1 MLERDT
7 SISAAVFDFDGT
19 LTFRDRSLELRVVSA
34 IRRLRIPV
42 ILATGN
48 VFCFVQAIAVAI
60 GGISG
65 IIAENGGIVT
75 DYQDRVISGNIGAC
89 RTAAQAVEH
98 SGKLNLKR
106 LDVAERVTEVAFS
119 RDTLSDTDVALFR
132 RIVAECC
139 SDVTV
144 VDSGFALHI
153 RDIHV
158 NKGVGLTK
166 IAELLRI
173 PQNEFVAFGDSE
185 NDVEMFKAAGIGVAV
200 GNADSKAKAAADY
213 VTKAQHGLGV
223 IEGLK
228 YLELL

>member
-1 MLERDT
+1 L
-7 SISAAVFDFDGT
+7 ISAAVFDFDGT
-19 LTFRDRSLELRVVSA
+19 LTFRDRSLDLRVISD

-48 VFCFVQAIAVAI
+48 VFCFVHAVAIAI

-65 IIAENGGIVT
+65 VIAENGGIVT
-75 DYQDRVISGNIGAC
+75 DYKARVISGDIEAC
-89 RTAAQAVEH
+89 LAAARAVEH
-98 SGKLNLKR
+98 SGKFHLEK
-106 LDVAERVTEVAFS
+106 LDVAERVTEVAYG
-119 RDTLSDTDVALFR
+119 RDALTDTDVASFR

-139 SDVTV
+139 PDVTV
-144 VDSGFALHI
+144 VDTSFALHI

-158 NKGVGLTK
+158 NKGIGLTK

-173 PQNEFVAFGDSE
+173 PLNEFVAFGDSE
-185 NDVEMFKAAGIGVAV
+185 NDVEMLKAAGIGVAV
-200 GNADSKAKAAADY
+200 GNADKKAKAAADY
-213 VTKAQHGLGV
+213 VAEDDHGLGV